1 MAKYKLHKDV
11 AGSKSFRYNGNKYE
25 TRSAVD
31 NQKLLKK
38 LHNDGFEYVIELK
51 ESVKKSVTNDKKE
64 NDNAND

>member
-11 AGSKSFRYNGNKYE
+11 AGSKSCRYNGNKYE
-25 TRSAVD
+25 SRSVVE

-38 LHNDGFEYVIELK
+38 LHDDGFEYVVEIK

>member
-25 TRSAVD
+25 TRSVVE

-38 LHNDGFEYVIELK
+38 LLTLYKNYI
-51 ESVKKSVTNDKKE
+51 
-64 NDNAND
+64 